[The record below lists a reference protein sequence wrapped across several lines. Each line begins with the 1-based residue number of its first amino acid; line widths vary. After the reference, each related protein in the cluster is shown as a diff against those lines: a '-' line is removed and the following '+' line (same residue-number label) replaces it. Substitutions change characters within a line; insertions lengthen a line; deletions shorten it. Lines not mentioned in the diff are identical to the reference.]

1 MSDFVH
7 PPPTAE
13 RYFNIA
19 RGDLGE
25 GTDGPNSPEA
35 VTSFALLSIAKSL
48 MDICDLLKEQQCPP
62 AEQSADFEKARQ
74 AEAKSII
81 V

>member
-1 MSDFVH
+1 MSDSADFII
-7 PPPTAE
+7 PPPSAE

-25 GTDGPNSPEA
+25 GTDTPNSPEA

-48 MDICDLLKEQQCPP
+48 MDIRDLLERMQEPP
-62 AEQSADFEKARQ
+62 AKESAF
-74 AEAKSII
+74 
-81 V
+81 